1 MNKIIRWSLIVTA
14 AVVPVVFGS
23 AAYSA
28 EVKHLTIVGAGKGAG
43 AFRQA
48 GSVAEVVNKNSKM
61 LNITNQESKGF
72 VANTRMVST
81 GRADLALSNGV
92 FVDFIQRKQ
101 KPFEKEKKAS
111 TDIRGIGPMTGSW
124 LQIVALADGPIKKMA
139 DLKGKRVSM
148 GPKGSSTLF
157 MMETAFKAIGINDSM
172 RKDYLKW
179 GDAANYMID
188 GKLDSFGI
196 PNPVPSPSVLQAA
209 TSRPITVLDL
219 PDPVVKTFLNL
230 SKGYFEDRIDMSVYA
245 GMKGK
250 KVRTIAYKV
259 FLLANAKLSDD
270 AVYEI
275 AKSFYDPKNRAFIL
289 SMYKPLGAGLDSAN
303 NDTFLKQ
310 MKSFNLKLHP
320 GAARYWKERGY
331 AVN

>member
-1 MNKIIRWSLIVTA
+1 MKRFSCWTSIVTA
-14 AVVPVVFGS
+14 AAMSVALGS
-23 AAYSA
+23 AAYGA
-28 EVKHLTIVGAGKGAG
+28 DVVHLTIVGAGKGAG

-48 GSVAEVVNKNSKM
+48 GAMAEVVNKNSKK
-61 LNITNQESKGF
+61 LNITNQESAGF
-72 VANTRMVST
+72 VANTRMVSA
-81 GRADLALSNGV
+81 GRVELAMSNGV

-101 KPFEKEKKAS
+101 KPFHTEKKPS
-111 TDIRGIGPMTGSW
+111 TSIRGIGPGSGSW
-124 LQIVALADGPIKKMA
+124 LQIVALADSPIKTLS

-148 GPKGSSTLF
+148 GPKGSSTAF
-157 MMETAFKAIGINDSM
+157 MMETAFREIGILDSL

-196 PNPVPSPSVLQAA
+196 PNPIPSPSILQAA
-209 TSRPITVLDL
+209 TSRPIRVLDL
-219 PDPVVKTFLNL
+219 PDPVIKKFIDL
-230 SKGYFEDRIDMSVYA
+230 SKGYFEDNADFSVYE

-250 KVRTIAYKV
+250 RAKTVAYKV
-259 FLLANAKLSDD
+259 FYLAHESVSAD

-275 AKSFYDPKNRAFIL
+275 CKNFYDPKNRDFIL
-289 SMYKPLGAGLDSAN
+289 SMYKPLRDGLDTAM
-303 NDTFLKQ
+303 NDKFIKQ
-310 MKSFNLKLHP
+310 MKAFNLQLHP

>member
-1 MNKIIRWSLIVTA
+1 MNKIIRWALLVTA
-14 AVVPVVFGS
+14 AAVPLVFGS

-28 EVKHLTIVGAGKGAG
+28 EMMHLTIVGAGKGAG

-48 GSVAEVVNKNSKM
+48 GALAEVVNKNSNT
-61 LNITNQESKGF
+61 LNITNQESAGF
-72 VANTRMVST
+72 VANTRMIAH
-81 GRADLALSNGV
+81 GRVELAMSNGV

-101 KPFEKEKKAS
+101 KPFNTEKKPA
-111 TDIRGIGPMTGSW
+111 TDIRGIGPGSGSW
-124 LQIVALADGPIKKMA
+124 LQIVVLKDSGIKNLME
-139 DLKGKRVSM
+139 LKGKRVSM
-148 GPKGSSTLF
+148 GPKGSSTVF
-157 MMETAFKAIGINDSM
+157 MMDTAFKTIGIYDSM

-196 PNPVPSPSVLQAA
+196 PNPIPSPSILQAA

-219 PDPVVKTFLNL
+219 PDSVIKKFTDL
-230 SKGYFEDRIDMSVYA
+230 SKGYFEDDADFSVYE

-250 KVRTIAYKV
+250 KVKTVAYKV
-259 FLLANAKLSDD
+259 FYLAHESVPAD
-270 AVYEI
+270 AVYQI
-275 AKSFYDPKNRAFIL
+275 CKIFYDPKNRDFIL
-289 SMYKPLGAGLDSAN
+289 SMYKPLRDGLDTAM
-303 NDTFLKQ
+303 NDKFIKQ
-310 MKSFNLKLHP
+310 MKAFNLKLHP